1 MKAVSLASGTPER
14 GASHPAKNLLRDLE
28 LIQLEGRPG
37 GAVAG
42 VPRRIGGAVEGG
54 QGHLAHDLVV
64 RVARDPLGAE
74 PYKDVG
80 AHPPDQF
87 DGALHQLL
95 PGHVRQLP
103 VEEPEEVDLGD
114 PEDLRRRHQL
124 PGAHLPEMFPVGHR
138 GIADHP
144 GLPPGR
150 RRQVHLRPRTGIPRD
165 RPAGAERLVVGVGQQ
180 EQDPFPHDLPLSSAT
195 PMILHAPGKVPH
207 LQKQRAP
214 RMRRPPPPAGEVGP
228 ITPWRILH
236 SFRPKRCRA
245 TSCTRPRRAPRGPA
259 PSSRLPARREAP

>member
-1 MKAVSLASGTPER
+1 MGVLRLGLVTMEGADLRLHLLR
-14 GASHPAKNLLRDLE
+14 GVDEGGELPSWNPGKGGVPPREELLRDLE

-64 RVARDPLGAE
+64 RVAGHPVGAE
-74 PYKDVG
+74 PHEDVG
-80 AHPPDQF
+80 AHPSDQR
-87 DGALHQLL
+87 DGALHQLF

-124 PGAHLPEMFPVGHR
+124 PGAHLPEVFPVGHR

-150 RRQVHLRPRTGIPRD
+150 RRQVHLRPRTGVPRD
-165 RPAGAERLVVGVGQQ
+165 RPARSERLVVGVCQQ
-180 EQDPFPHDLPLSSAT
+180 EQDPFPHDALPLSSAT
-195 PMILHAPGKVPH
+195 LMIRHAPGKVP
-207 LQKQRAP
+207 R
-214 RMRRPPPPAGEVGP
+214 
-228 ITPWRILH
+228 
-236 SFRPKRCRA
+236 
-245 TSCTRPRRAPRGPA
+245 
-259 PSSRLPARREAP
+259 